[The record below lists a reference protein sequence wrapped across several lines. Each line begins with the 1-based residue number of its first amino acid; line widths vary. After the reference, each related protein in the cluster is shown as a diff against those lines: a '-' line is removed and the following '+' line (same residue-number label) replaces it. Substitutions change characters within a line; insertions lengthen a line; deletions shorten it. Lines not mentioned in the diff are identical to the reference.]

1 MTTGDDDAR
10 AVPARPGGQGTG
22 GGHGLRRAR
31 AQIADLRR
39 KVEGL
44 LAERTDSLNRGVDR
58 VEAYAGDVAES
69 VQYRYDDFQ
78 ERVRERPVTALLIA
92 VAIGYAFARLT
103 GR

>member
-1 MTTGDDDAR
+1 MSEQSQPGSEAR
-10 AVPARPGGQGTG
+10 AQVEAT
-22 GGHGLRRAR
+22 ASDVR

-69 VQYRYDDFQ
+69 VQYRYDYFQ
-78 ERVRERPVTALLIA
+78 ERVRERPVTSLLIA
-92 VAIGYAFARLT
+92 AAIGYAVARLT